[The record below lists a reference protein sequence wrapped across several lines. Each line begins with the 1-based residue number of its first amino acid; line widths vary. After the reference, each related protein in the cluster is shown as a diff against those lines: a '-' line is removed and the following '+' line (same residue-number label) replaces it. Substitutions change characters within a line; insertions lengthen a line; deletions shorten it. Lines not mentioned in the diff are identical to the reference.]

1 MLIAEMTAYYKA
13 QNKTLFDALEAL
25 YARYGFCMEKTAELE
40 MPGVDGPARMAALME
55 KLRSNPPKT
64 FNGTPVAIAGDY
76 QAQTLTML
84 ATGAIEPTNLP
95 ASNVLSFVLENDDVI
110 VVRPSGTEPKVK
122 FYYLLSGED
131 RAAVEATLKA
141 YCAQIDA
148 LTK

>member
-1 MLIAEMTAYYKA
+1 
-13 QNKTLFDALEAL
+13 
-25 YARYGFCMEKTAELE
+25 
-40 MPGVDGPARMAALME
+40 
-55 KLRSNPPKT
+55 
-64 FNGTPVAIAGDY
+64 
-76 QAQTLTML
+76 
-84 ATGAIEPTNLP
+84 
-95 ASNVLSFVLENDDVI
+95 VLSFVLENDDVI